1 MNELPIFPLPSTEVA
16 ASSWWHHYFRTAA
29 DALIVCR
36 EDGTVECVSPH
47 AARLFQFKPDVAPGT
62 VSIFDFL
69 VKPGDRKLAHM
80 LCAKN
85 GRADTLH
92 AVMTQ
97 RHGRPQA
104 MMDIEVVP
112 LGSGFALVVF
122 KDASRRFRLEA
133 HVNRLVTAIDVTPDV
148 FLVTDAEL
156 CISYVN
162 PAFQTSSGYT
172 IEDVLGRSD
181 EFLRAPTEQEKV
193 QAYRASVQQG
203 REWLG
208 ELVNLRRDGSPYLV
222 EATVSPISDIA
233 GRFTGYVIC
242 ERDISFRKQLEDD
255 LRRERDFVH
264 SILHSLD
271 GAIYTLDREFR
282 LTHANDGWRR
292 LPVDHGGIRVQ
303 DRPQIGRILLDYVT
317 DASRREELRN
327 LFEQVVAS
335 GRAQENH
342 YAAAD
347 GSYWQVKISPW
358 INGGRVCGL
367 ICNVTDQSHY
377 HELQNQL
384 FQSQKMEIIG
394 TLAAGVAHDFNNLL
408 QVIRGHVS
416 LIQLDDH
423 LELSQRKGL
432 KEIDTAAT
440 RATEITRQ
448 LLSFSRAS
456 DEHSVVLDLNQAIQE
471 ASQLGR
477 RTLRAN
483 VTVDLHPAQAPLW
496 VKMDATRASQAL
508 LNLCVNAQDAMP
520 DGGRLILANSVV
532 KLSPE
537 QASQLGVSAGAVFA
551 RCSVNDTGS
560 GIDPELL
567 PRIFQSFFTTK
578 ASGKGT
584 GLGLSIVQRIVREA
598 GGFIEVE
605 SVPGCGTTFHLYL
618 PLAQERNTSAGE
630 VDPAP
635 LMRGSGRVM
644 VVDDVDLLRDFARNF
659 LEMAGL
665 DVIVA
670 GSGPEAIQLLEQDG
684 KPVDL
689 VFTDYCMPGMN
700 GGELIEQIL
709 KRRPNTK
716 FVLASGYLDDAIRAR
731 VSPYCADILSKP
743 YDMREA
749 CKIIVKL
756 LGENIPKQV

>member
-1 MNELPIFPLPSTEVA
+1 MKELSTPQLSPAEDA
-16 ASSWWHHYFRTAA
+16 ASSWWNHYFRTAA

-47 AARLFQFKPDVAPGT
+47 AARLFQFKPEVVAGG

-97 RHGRPQA
+97 RHGQPHA

-112 LGSGFALVVF
+112 LGNGFALVVF

-148 FLVTDAEL
+148 FLVADAES

-181 EFLRAPTEQEKV
+181 EFLRAPSEQQKV
-193 QAYRASVQQG
+193 QAYRASVKQG

-222 EATVSPISDIA
+222 ESTVSPISDIA

-242 ERDISFRKQLEDD
+242 ERDITFRKQLEDD
-255 LRRERDFVH
+255 LRSERDFVH
-264 SILHSLD
+264 SILQSLD
-271 GAIYTLDREFR
+271 GAIYTLDRKFR

-292 LPVDHGGIRVQ
+292 LPVEHGGICVCSGPQMGRV
-303 DRPQIGRILLDYVT
+303 LLDYVA
-317 DASRREELRN
+317 DVNRREELQS
-327 LFEQVVAS
+327 LFQQVVDS

-342 YAAAD
+342 YSAAD
-347 GSYWQVKISPW
+347 GRYWLVKISPW

-367 ICNVTDQSHY
+367 ICNVTDQSQY

-416 LIQLDDH
+416 LIQLEDG
-423 LELSQRKGL
+423 LATPLRKGL

-456 DEHSVVLDLNQAIQE
+456 DEHSTVLDLNQAIQE
-471 ASQLGR
+471 ASQLAR

-483 VTVDLHPAQAPLW
+483 VLVELHPSETPLC

-520 DGGRLILANSVV
+520 DGGRLVLANSVV

-578 ASGKGT
+578 ATGKGT

-598 GGFIEVE
+598 GGLVEVE

-618 PLAQERNTSAGE
+618 PLAREKNRSASE
-630 VDPAP
+630 AESVP
-635 LMRGSGRVM
+635 LTRGSGRVL

-665 DVIVA
+665 EVIVA
-670 GSGPEAIQLLEQDG
+670 GSGPEAIQLVEQDQE
-684 KPVDL
+684 PVDL

-700 GGELIEQIL
+700 GGELIEEIL
-709 KRRPNTK
+709 ARRPNTK

-756 LGENIPKQV
+756 LGEKVSKQV